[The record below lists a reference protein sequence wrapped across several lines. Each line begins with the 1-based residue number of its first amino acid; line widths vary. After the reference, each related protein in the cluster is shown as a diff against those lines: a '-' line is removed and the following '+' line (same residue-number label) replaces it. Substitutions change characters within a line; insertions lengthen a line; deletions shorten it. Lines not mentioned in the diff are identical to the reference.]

1 MAFTE
6 QNKADAYLFFVL
18 AFNAAPGAVYGGQI
32 VQAYESGMT
41 TADVVAQY
49 VTKDAFLAQYPAT
62 QTDFEFASTLVN
74 NVSSAS
80 TSATVKASAVADI
93 QTALAAGWT
102 KAQVITQIL
111 GNLANKTVADADWGT
126 TVAQLNN
133 KIAVAKVLTEGDKA
147 LSTTDVDT
155 LKAPLEN
162 VTEDVSTVATGIAI
176 GSSLSA
182 KIEALTAA
190 QKAEADYAEGLGL
203 EDSSGNP
210 IVAVAAVKA
219 DLTTTQGTEAA
230 KFGITVGTDSEA
242 VQKQKIDAKQL
253 EATTAVTV
261 KTSALQAAQADV
273 NAVVGLNAAIVKKDQ
288 TAEAKTAADKAA
300 ALAEVEVTNQTNI
313 YNVGKAADKQVSL
326 VSGDYV
332 LDAAGT
338 PVVVIEQ
345 ASVGAKWTFAS
356 GLTDAQKTGLTALLD
371 SLNADLAADK
381 AASDAATAAST
392 AAADPLLASN
402 STKVSALATA
412 KAELKTATDAQKA
425 LATAATD
432 YQEATAA
439 LKQLET
445 LGDSITA
452 AEKAFTDAGQ
462 AVPADLQLTNA
473 GTGADDI
480 YLVGKSLAAVDAT
493 LAAGKDVIYVGKG
506 YELNATA
513 DLTKGSNSALEV
525 FFKET
530 STGTDVYVEL
540 KAFGSNVANASAGVA
555 GDIVKIT
562 LTGVAADKVALKDGF
577 ITVAA

>member
-18 AFNAAPGAVYGGQI
+18 AFNAAPGTVYGGQI
-32 VQAYESGMT
+32 VEAYESGMT
-41 TADVVAQY
+41 TADIVAQY

-162 VTEDVSTVATGIAI
+162 VTEHVSTVATGIAI

-381 AASDAATAAST
+381 AAFDAATAAST
-392 AAADPLLASN
+392 AATDPLLASN
-402 STKVSALATA
+402 SPKVSALATA

-480 YLVGKSLAAVDAT
+480 YLVGKSLAAVGAT

>member
-111 GNLANKTVADADWGT
+111 GNLANKTVADAEWGA

-203 EDSSGNP
+203 EDGSGNP

-300 ALAEVEVTNQTNI
+300 ALAEVEVANQTNI
-313 YNVGKAADKQVSL
+313 YNVGKNADKQVSL
-326 VSGDYV
+326 DSGKYV
-332 LDAAGT
+332 LDASGT

-402 STKVSALATA
+402 ATKVSALATA
-412 KAELKTATDAQKA
+412 KTELKTATDAQKA

-439 LKQLET
+439 LKQLKT
-445 LGDSITA
+445 LGDAITA